1 MHGAAG
7 HCHLAAQP
15 AVQLILTTVSSGSP
29 ENNKPEESKMVDI
42 VFKNVAVIGTGVIGR
57 GWIRVFTRA
66 GCRTRIYDADPAQTH
81 KTLAWVESDLE
92 CDAADGLISP
102 QQAQKCLSLI
112 SLHTNLDE
120 AIAGAEY
127 VQECGPEQL
136 EIKHSIFSRMD
147 EIAAPGVI
155 LASSTSA
162 LDIEDIAGG
171 LRGAGR
177 CITAH
182 PFNPPHILPAV
193 EMMFTKGHDPV
204 LFEQAVEFLKSVGQ
218 KPVRMNFFIPGY
230 LANRIQAAVVREA
243 IHLVQCG
250 VASVEAID
258 TVISEALGLRWAV
271 FGNFGTNNTNADGG
285 VREYY
290 SRFGQSYISLMKELD
305 PTPPSFDAQMIEQ
318 IGQGVDAMEGDAP
331 ISEIC
336 RWRDRMVLKIRKLK
350 EQDPHP

>member
-1 MHGAAG
+1 
-7 HCHLAAQP
+7 
-15 AVQLILTTVSSGSP
+15 
-29 ENNKPEESKMVDI
+29 MVDHN
-42 VFKNVAVIGTGVIGR
+42 FKTVAVIGTGVIGR
-57 GWIRVFTRA
+57 GWIRVFNRA
-66 GCRTRIYDADPAQTH
+66 GCRTRIYDADPAQAH
-81 KTLAWVESDLE
+81 KALAWVESDLQRDLTDE
-92 CDAADGLISP
+92 LIS
-102 QQAQKCLSLI
+102 AQGLQRCVSLI
-112 SLHTNLDE
+112 SLHSDLDE
-120 AIAGAEY
+120 ALAGAEY
-127 VQECGPEQL
+127 VQESGPEQL
-136 EIKHSIFSRMD
+136 EIKRSIFSRMD
-147 EIAAPGVI
+147 EVAPPGII

-171 LRGAGR
+171 LRGAER
-177 CITAH
+177 CFTAH

-193 EMMFTKGHDPV
+193 EMMSTKAVDPV
-204 LFEQAVEFLKSVGQ
+204 LFEQAIEFLKRVGQ

-243 IHLVQCG
+243 VHLVQSG
-250 VASVEAID
+250 VAGVAAID

-290 SRFGQSYISLMKELD
+290 SRFGHSYISLMKDLD
-305 PTPPSFDAQMIEQ
+305 SAPPSFDEEMIER

>member
-1 MHGAAG
+1 MSAD
-7 HCHLAAQP
+7 
-15 AVQLILTTVSSGSP
+15 
-29 ENNKPEESKMVDI
+29 NNKSEESNMADNI
-42 VFKNVAVIGTGVIGR
+42 FKTVAVIGTGVIGR

-66 GCRTRIYDADPAQTH
+66 GCDTRIYDADPAQTH
-81 KTLAWVESDLE
+81 KAMAWVEGDLKR
-92 CDAADGLISP
+92 DATDELISP
-102 QQAQKCLSLI
+102 QQAQSCLSLI

-120 AIAGAEY
+120 ALAGAKY
-127 VQECGPEQL
+127 VQESGPEQL
-136 EIKHSIFSRMD
+136 EIKRSIFSQMD
-147 EIAAPGVI
+147 EIAPPGVI

-171 LRGAGR
+171 LRGADR
-177 CITAH
+177 CFTAH

-193 EMMFTKGHDPV
+193 EMISTKATDPV
-204 LFEQAVEFLKSVGQ
+204 LFEQAIEFLKSVGQ

-243 IHLVQCG
+243 IHLVQGG

-290 SRFGQSYISLMKELD
+290 GRFGHAYISLMKELD
-305 PTPPSFDAQMIEQ
+305 STPPSFDEQMIER